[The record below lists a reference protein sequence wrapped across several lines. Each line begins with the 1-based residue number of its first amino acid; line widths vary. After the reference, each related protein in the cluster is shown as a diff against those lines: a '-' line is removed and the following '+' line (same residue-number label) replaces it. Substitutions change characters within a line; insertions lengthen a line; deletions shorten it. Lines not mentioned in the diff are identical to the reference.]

1 MFLATGLVL
10 EGFLEMG
17 GGAGKNRHPVKQ
29 DPADRVGVTG
39 FEIRYLAGSDF
50 DLFPQLK
57 Q

>member
-29 DPADRVGVTG
+29 DPADRMGVTG

-50 DLFPQLK
+50 DLFPKLK